1 MKDFDQTASG
11 LDDKQGLVLK
21 GEAWLSG
28 VVLVWLLAVGVGVG
42 VLLRYS
48 NTPSPLATPPG
59 DWPGSSK
66 IQPQARRATLL
77 VFAHPQCPC
86 TRATIVELSQ
96 IMTGRQGELNAYVY
110 FYAPRSQTRSWV
122 HSQLW
127 RDAAAIPGVQVTEDR
142 GGREV
147 RRFGASTSGQVLL
160 YDAAGHLAFNG
171 GITAARGHIGA
182 NEGEEAVVSLLQ
194 TGTAVHQRSRVF
206 GCSLLGEK

>member
-1 MKDFDQTASG
+1 MKDFDQTASS
-11 LDDKQGLVLK
+11 LDDKQGLIPS

-28 VVLVWLLAVGVGVG
+28 IVLIWLLAVGVGVG

-48 NTPSPLATPPG
+48 NTPGRLATPPH

-66 IQPQARRATLL
+66 IQLQAGRATLL

-86 TRATIVELSQ
+86 THATIIELSR
-96 IMTGRQGELNAYVY
+96 IMTRHQGELDAYVY
-110 FYAPRSQTRSWV
+110 FYAPRSQTRSWI
-122 HSQLW
+122 HSELW
-127 RDAAAIPGVQVTEDR
+127 LDAAAIPGVQVTEDR
-142 GGREV
+142 GDREV

-160 YDAAGHLAFNG
+160 YDAGRHLAFNG

-182 NEGEEAVVSLLQ
+182 NDGEEAVVSLLQ
-194 TGTAVHQRSRVF
+194 TGTAAHPRSRVF